1 MNSLFLVSSNIEQF
15 NINTLTF
22 LLVIIGLTLL
32 KSKNMTLRWVVLG
45 LRNLVGKNIVPRHLP

>member
-32 KSKNMTLRWVVLG
+32 KVKEYDSEMGSVRIEKSGWQ
-45 LRNLVGKNIVPRHLP
+45 KHCS